1 MNLSGAQ
8 GISYAIRGDAT
19 QLRQALREAAA
30 DVRAFGQTVQS
41 SLVGPAQI
49 AAAAQAQISTAA
61 AATAAA
67 LRAQATAATQAG
79 GTTAA
84 AAFST
89 GAALG
94 RQAAAVTTAAAATAG
109 AANTTAAA
117 QARVAA
123 AANAAANSQAAAS
136 ARAAAAAESAAA
148 AQAAAAA
155 TVAAANARVA
165 GSAAG
170 AAGAMNTMGASG
182 VASLSSMSGI
192 LSHLVGPLGFAAL
205 IAIIAKTGVGF
216 NDFMARQEIAFTTM
230 LGSASASKEFLSDM
244 LAFAK
249 TTPFSF
255 PELTASAQKMVA
267 FGIES
272 EKVVDIMRTLG
283 DATVGSGG
291 SMAELQGLGIVLGQ
305 VSAKGRLMGQEL
317 LQFAERGIPAL
328 TVLAN
333 KSNMSVA
340 DFQEKVSKGQVR
352 SEEAITNLID
362 GLRDGTTGI
371 NGTTAAYDGLMAKV
385 KESSIFSSA
394 FDSFKSGFRNMS
406 AELTESLTPS
416 LVAMVNVGGDAMGA
430 IKGIAAAFNSLAGP
444 TKSVSIAIAGVLV
457 AGRLLGPVLQR
468 SVGGALTSVTASLGS
483 MAIGTRL
490 AALRVGEFR
499 LAMSG
504 IGAAS
509 ASASKALMGAFGG
522 PWGLALI
529 GATGLMMSFAQANAQ
544 AKADAEELRA
554 SLDETTG
561 ALTEQSEAIIRNQL
575 FEERKTGG
583 GIFGFGEEMSSRIE
597 DAKTMGIALTTLY
610 SAMEGDPEALALA
623 REQITTYLS
632 AFDRTDESDSG
643 AYRRGDTLRKEL
655 AEREEELA
663 TAKEIAAIKQQIIA
677 DEAAADAK
685 KPKTATELS
694 DDYRDAAFALHN
706 FAEEQEKVLQ
716 SQQQIGDAAGKAFD
730 AAFST
735 INGFEATV
743 VTAEQLAD
751 ARAKVTDATN
761 SLRQAEESQNR
772 DAGRRKTTSADR
784 KKSADDVAKA
794 IRNQSDAQ
802 KELTELEAK
811 DIPVA
816 DQMMEHY
823 RKTLE
828 DATKFAGDIEAL
840 ASAGLDPKLINDLV
854 LLGPEAAVPQLEQL
868 LGASGAAMIDA
879 ANQTEDVLKGLNMR
893 VVENGRLT
901 AIAMQSSLSSTAADL
916 PMAMK
921 IAAEQNGRD
930 SASAVSLAQTLG
942 ISSEE
947 VQRIAA
953 SFGQDW
959 VKGRDEYLEQN
970 PMKVGQGGVAP
981 TAAEQGMPGQIVA
994 DVEVAPNFSVKST
1007 IEDLNTLAAGMTAQI
1022 EAKTL
1027 NPTIAVN
1034 PTYSI
1039 TGAGGTLNIPKPGIP
1054 GAGFGGNFYTGGIY
1068 PGYTPGRD
1076 TGYIGVGG
1084 GEAIMRPEWTRAIGP
1099 DYVHTM
1105 NALARSGGVNAIRKA
1120 IAGPGYLGA
1129 FAGGGIAG
1137 GSQWSPPASAPQ
1149 IIEVPVT
1156 QRVEHHGVTTIGT
1169 IVAADPMDFDRK
1181 VRQRRRGSFTGG
1193 R

>member
-1 MNLSGAQ
+1 MNLSGVQ

-89 GAALG
+89 GAAFG

-117 QARVAA
+117 QARAAA

-170 AAGAMNTMGASG
+170 AAGAMNSMGASG

-205 IAIIAKTGVGF
+205 IAMIAKTGVGF

-230 LGSASASKEFLSDM
+230 LGSASGAKEFLSDM

-362 GLRDGTTGI
+362 GLRDGTSGI
-371 NGTTAAYDGLMAKV
+371 NGTTAAYDGLMAKI

-416 LVAMVNVGGDAMGA
+416 LVATVNVGGEAMG
-430 IKGIAAAFNSLAGP
+430 IVKGVAAAFNGLAGP
-444 TKSVSIAIAGVLV
+444 AKSLSIALAAVMI
-457 AGRLLGPVLQR
+457 AGRLLGPALQR
-468 SVGGALTSVTASLGS
+468 TVGGALTSMQASFLATRASIDANTASMGR
-483 MAIGTRL
+483 MRI
-490 AALRVGEFR
+490 AAVF
-499 LAMSG
+499 A
-504 IGAAS
+504 GAGL
-509 ASASKALMGAFGG
+509 KAAGAGLLSAFGG
-522 PWGLALI
+522 PVGVGIAA
-529 GATGLMMSFAQANAQ
+529 ATGLMISFAQSSAQ
-544 AKADAEELRA
+544 AKADADALRA
-554 SLDETTG
+554 TLDETTG
-561 ALTEQSEAIIRNQL
+561 AVTELTEAHIRDQL
-575 FEERKTGG
+575 VEERKIGG
-583 GIFGFGEEMSSRIE
+583 GFFGWGDDTSSRIE
-597 DAKTMGIALTTLY
+597 DAEKMGVALTTLY
-610 SAMEGDPEALALA
+610 TAMEGDPEALALA
-623 REQITTYLS
+623 REQIKTYLS
-632 AFDRTDESDSG
+632 AFDPTKERDSG
-643 AYRRGDTLRKEL
+643 AFRRGNALLDDL
-655 AEREEELA
+655 AKQEKELA
-663 TAKEIAAIKQQIIA
+663 TAKEIAAIKQQIIEE
-677 DEAAADAK
+677 DAAAEAK
-685 KPKTATELS
+685 KPKTATELA
-694 DDYRDAAFALHN
+694 DRYRDEVFALHA
-706 FAEEQEKVLQ
+706 FVEEQEKAIE
-716 SQQQIGDAAGKAFD
+716 SQQQIGEAAGKAFD

-735 INGFEATV
+735 INGFKATV

-761 SLRQAEESQNR
+761 SLRQAEDNQSR

-784 KKSADDVAKA
+784 AKSADDVAKA

-802 KELTELEAK
+802 KELSELEAK

-823 RKTLE
+823 RKTLD

-840 ASAGLDPKLINDLV
+840 ASAGLDPKLINDMV
-854 LLGPEAAVPQLEQL
+854 LLGPEAAAPQLEQL
-868 LGASGAAMIDA
+868 LGVSGAAMIDA

-901 AIAMQSSLSSTAADL
+901 AIAMQSSLTSTAADL
-916 PMAMK
+916 PTAMK
-921 IAAEQNGRD
+921 IAAAQAGD
-930 SASAVSLAQTLG
+930 KDASASSIAKMLG
-942 ISSEE
+942 IGEGE
-947 VQRIAA
+947 VERIAA

-970 PMKVGQGGVAP
+970 PLKTGSMTIPGQTPKVDVAP
-981 TAAEQGMPGQIVA
+981 DPVLIDGWDTSLTSGMTEWIESQILTPTVT
-994 DVEVAPNFSVKST
+994 VKPTFSVIDDALLFGDRVASGRPKTGS
-1007 IEDLNTLAAGMTAQI
+1007 MT
-1022 EAKTL
+1022 
-1027 NPTIAVN
+1027 
-1034 PTYSI
+1034 
-1039 TGAGGTLNIPKPGIP
+1039 IP
-1054 GAGFGGNFYTGGIY
+1054 GYYTGGIY

-1084 GEAIMRPEWTRAIGP
+1084 GEAIMRPEWTRAMGP

-1105 NALARSGGVNAIRKA
+1105 NALARGGGVNAIRKA
-1120 IAGPGYLGA
+1120 MAGTGYMGA

-1137 GSQWSPPASAPQ
+1137 GSQWSPPSSAPQ

-1169 IVAADPMDFDRK
+1169 VVAADATDFARQM
-1181 VRQRRRGSFTGG
+1181 RQRRRGSFTGG